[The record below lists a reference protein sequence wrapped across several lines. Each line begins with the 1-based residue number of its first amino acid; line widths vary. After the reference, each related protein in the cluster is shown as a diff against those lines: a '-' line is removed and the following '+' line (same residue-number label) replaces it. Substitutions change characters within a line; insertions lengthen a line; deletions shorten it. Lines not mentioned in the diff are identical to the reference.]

1 MMNEGLIAQ
10 IRNRKINYVRPGN
23 KIRLRDIALVSLYVL
38 GYYIMPYSQNKVKTE
53 EELDVEIKHYQF
65 LRKYNLL

>member
-1 MMNEGLIAQ
+1 MMNEGIIAQ
-10 IRNRKINYVRPGN
+10 IRNRKINHVRPGN
-23 KIRLRDIALVSLYVL
+23 KIRLRDIALVSIYVI
-38 GYYIMPYSQNKVKTE
+38 GYYRMPYNSNKVKTE